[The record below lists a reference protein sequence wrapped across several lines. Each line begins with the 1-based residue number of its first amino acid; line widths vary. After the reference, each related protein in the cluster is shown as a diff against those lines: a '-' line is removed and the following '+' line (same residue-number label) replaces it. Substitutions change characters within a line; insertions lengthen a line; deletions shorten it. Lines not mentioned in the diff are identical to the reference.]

1 MGVAGG
7 TRASRKGERAGRGR
21 CGVEIGIQYSKVIV
35 RSFRLSSLQLRLRR
49 GEERILRF
57 SSANFPPK

>member
-49 GEERILRF
+49 GEERRGD
-57 SSANFPPK
+57 